1 MKDYQRGNKMKRK
14 DRFEEI
20 IKAKR
25 NVEYYTQLIKKA
37 RKKLEEANQELK
49 YLEEEYRGEENGGL
63 D

>member
-1 MKDYQRGNKMKRK
+1 MKRK

-49 YLEEEYRGEENGGL
+49 YLEEEHRGEENGGL